1 MELEEIITLA
11 AAPIFSSLQTV
22 SPNLTNTNMK
32 IAVAQAR
39 QLWKETLRQ
48 SQQED
53 NS

>member
-22 SPNLTNTNMK
+22 SPNFTNTNMK

-39 QLWKETLRQ
+39 QLWKETLKQ
-48 SQQED
+48 SQED